1 MGGTTTQT
9 AVSYPLL
16 GRDADVTPAE
26 PDGFDLQRQ
35 VDRIRQDLAD
45 ANARGERHVSTESLA
60 AILARYDDQL
70 KAGAEDIAQE
80 RGMRV
85 ADITALRDWAK
96 TEFERVE
103 KRQKEADDK
112 AKEQDR
118 ERRADRRVIY
128 AAIAAAVS
136 SLLYDIFTR
145 SQGIG

>member
-1 MGGTTTQT
+1 M
-9 AVSYPLL
+9 S
-16 GRDADVTPAE
+16 PAE
-26 PDGFDLQRQ
+26 PDGHDLQRQ
-35 VDRIRQDLAD
+35 IDRLHKDLAD

-60 AILARYDDQL
+60 AILARYDDRL
-70 KAGAEDIAQE
+70 KELAEDVAQE

-85 ADITALRDWAK
+85 ADITAQRDWTK